1 LEKIRNEFQNKLVPH
16 TPESRLE
23 TAREVEQLRQKDT
36 KHLEK
41 KKPKERILVGADG
54 RIFQKNEGKWDYKW
68 EDTMKCVRLV
78 VEISKF
84 LDTSN
89 IKIDCHRGYIT
100 IMIKDK
106 VLQLL
111 FEENVVCDTMYCERS
126 KLNGKLAVTLQKE
139 SFKGEIDVTKEL
151 NKVAFDV
158 SVAKATKKEVCFK
171 RYGKLFTPSEVVDIR
186 NILKNAQNTKKKA
199 FVEVGGITEK
209 QKIKESLEED
219 FVDDLSV
226 PPLC

>member
-1 LEKIRNEFQNKLVPH
+1 MPH
-16 TPESRLE
+16 TPEARLE

-41 KKPKERILVGADG
+41 KKPKKRVLVGEDG

-68 EDTMKCVRLV
+68 EDTKKCIRLV

-89 IKIDCHRGYIT
+89 IKIDCHKSYIT
-100 IMIKDK
+100 ILIKEK

-126 KLNGKLAVTLQKE
+126 KLNGKLAITLQKE
-139 SFKGEIDVTKEL
+139 SYKGEIDITKEL

-158 SVAKATKKEVCFK
+158 SATQIAKKDLGFK

-186 NILKNAQNTKKKA
+186 NILKNAKKKE
-199 FVEVGGITEK
+199 FIEIGGIKEK
-209 QKIKESLEED
+209 QKIKESLDED
-219 FVDDLSV
+219 FVDDISV